1 LSLVALVIMKKYFV
15 FITLFLAL
23 GLFFFSCGNQENVLD
38 KILSSD
44 SELFRDVVNQ
54 QDKYKPQIIYTRIDR
69 DQTGKPHFTRI
80 EWGEFMG
87 SYFYPASTIKLP
99 TAVLSLQKLNE
110 VNYQDLSIYSEMHTD
125 SIYEWQSSSRI
136 NPQLPNF
143 QANIASYVDQIFGIS
158 DNQAYNRLYEFCTA
172 DYLRKELKKRGYQET
187 AIIHRL
193 SGGLGAEENRISNPI
208 SFYHNDSIL
217 YHQHEFKSAAH
228 ETTENIK
235 LGRGYIKNGELVDDA
250 FDFSNKNQFS
260 LSDQHEF
267 LKNLIFQNTIEHD
280 KRFNIKQSDYEFLL
294 KSMASYPSEIKAELL
309 DEQEEYG
316 DNYVKF
322 LMFGSNRNQIPES
335 IRIFNKSG
343 FAYGFLIDNA
353 YIVDFENNVE
363 FLLSAVIYVNENQI
377 FNDDNYEY
385 DAIGLPFLQQL
396 GQKVYEYEIARE
408 KSYPVDLSKLA
419 SLFKD

>member
-1 LSLVALVIMKKYFV
+1 
-15 FITLFLAL
+15 
-23 GLFFFSCGNQENVLD
+23 
-38 KILSSD
+38 
-44 SELFRDVVNQ
+44 
-54 QDKYKPQIIYTRIDR
+54 
-69 DQTGKPHFTRI
+69 
-80 EWGEFMG
+80 
-87 SYFYPASTIKLP
+87 
-99 TAVLSLQKLNE
+99 
-110 VNYQDLSIYSEMHTD
+110 
-125 SIYEWQSSSRI
+125 
-136 NPQLPNF
+136 
-143 QANIASYVDQIFGIS
+143 
-158 DNQAYNRLYEFCTA
+158 
-172 DYLRKELKKRGYQET
+172 
-187 AIIHRL
+187 
-193 SGGLGAEENRISNPI
+193 
-208 SFYHNDSIL
+208 
-217 YHQHEFKSAAH
+217 
-228 ETTENIK
+228 
-235 LGRGYIKNGELVDDA
+235 
-250 FDFSNKNQFS
+250 
-260 LSDQHEF
+260 
-267 LKNLIFQNTIEHD
+267 
-280 KRFNIKQSDYEFLL
+280 
-294 KSMASYPSEIKAELL
+294 MASYPSEIKAELL